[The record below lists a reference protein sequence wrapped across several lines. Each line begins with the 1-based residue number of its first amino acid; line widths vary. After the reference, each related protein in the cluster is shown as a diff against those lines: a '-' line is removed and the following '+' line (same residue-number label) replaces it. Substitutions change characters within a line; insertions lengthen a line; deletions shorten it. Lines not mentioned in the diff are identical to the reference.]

1 MMAMLLLTSPGG
13 APGLTTT
20 ALGLALSWPR
30 DVILVDADPCPGRAI
45 ESGFLAGRIPPRAG
59 LIGLAAACRDGADP
73 VQAMWE
79 EIIPLPHDDD
89 NKMVGLISGYGH
101 LGQASL
107 MGAAWPGL
115 VSAMIDL
122 GRAGVDVIVDGGRL
136 GPETLPESLISRSS
150 LIGIVTGSRLRQ
162 LAGLSMRSKEVE
174 AISSTTTGTVGLVVV
189 GPGHPYGSRE
199 IGRQFGLPVLGEVT
213 RDVQAA
219 AVLSDGDPTG
229 RKWARGRYATSLRTL
244 ADAMELKLSRSNE
257 TINGP
262 RAATSLAVG
271 VAP

>member
-1 MMAMLLLTSPGG
+1 MAILLLTSSGG

-30 DVILVDADPCPGRAI
+30 DVILIDADPCPGHAI
-45 ESGFLAGRIPPRAG
+45 ESGFLAGRVSPRPG

-79 EIIPLPHDDD
+79 ESIPLPHDDE
-89 NKMVGLISGYGH
+89 NRMVGLISGYGH

-115 VSAMIDL
+115 VSAMTDL
-122 GRAGVDVIVDGGRL
+122 GQAGVDVIVDGGRI
-136 GPETLPESLISRSS
+136 GPQALSESLISRSS

-162 LAGLSMRSKEVE
+162 LAGLSMRSKEIE
-174 AISSTTTGTVGLVVV
+174 AISSTTTATVGLAVV
-189 GPGHPYGSRE
+189 GSGHPYSSHE
-199 IGRQFGLPVLGEVT
+199 IGHQFGLPVLGEVA
-213 RDVQAA
+213 RDPQAA
-219 AVLSDGDPTG
+219 AVLSDGDPAG
-229 RKWARGRYATSLRTL
+229 KRWSRGRYASSLRAL
-244 ADAMELKLSRSNE
+244 AETMELKLRRSNE

-262 RAATSLAVG
+262 QPMTSLAVG
-271 VAP
+271 AAS

>member
-1 MMAMLLLTSPGG
+1 MMAMLLLVSPGG

-30 DVILVDADPCPGRAI
+30 DVILIDADPCPGRAI

-136 GPETLPESLISRSS
+136 GPEALPETSFLAPHSS
-150 LIGIVTGSRLRQ
+150 GS
-162 LAGLSMRSKEVE
+162 
-174 AISSTTTGTVGLVVV
+174 
-189 GPGHPYGSRE
+189 
-199 IGRQFGLPVLGEVT
+199 
-213 RDVQAA
+213 
-219 AVLSDGDPTG
+219 
-229 RKWARGRYATSLRTL
+229 
-244 ADAMELKLSRSNE
+244 
-257 TINGP
+257 
-262 RAATSLAVG
+262 
-271 VAP
+271 